1 MGGGRAAP
9 NEESGKHPLSKP
21 AMTESLL
28 GFAVLLALIFLRVP
42 IAFAM
47 ALVGGIGFALLR
59 DPFAAFSMIGQTAF
73 DKGLSYSL
81 SVVPLFILM
90 GNLITLAGVSDD
102 LYRAAYAVLGRF
114 RGGLAMASVTA
125 CGGFSA
131 VCGSSLATAATMS
144 KVAMPSMRQF
154 GYADS
159 LATGSIAAGGTLG
172 ILIPPSVIMVVYG
185 LLTEADIG
193 KLFIAGILP
202 GLLGILFY
210 ALAVAV
216 ATWLRPESG
225 PAGERLGLRETL
237 SALKGILEV
246 TILFLVIMGGIYG
259 GLFTPT
265 EAAGI
270 GAAASLVIVLAHR
283 RLTWAGLSRAL
294 LESVRTTAMIFAV
307 IIGAEIFTNFVNLAG
322 LPDAIAEFIADLDAD
337 TLLVLLAIVVI
348 YLLLGCVLESLSM
361 ILLTVPV
368 FYPLMYELEFAS
380 ALLQDPELAII
391 WFGIVVLVVTE
402 ISLIT
407 PPIGLNVFVLR
418 AVVQD
423 VDLKTIFKGVTPFW
437 IADILRL
444 ALLMAVPGI
453 SLWLVAAMG

>member
-1 MGGGRAAP
+1 
-9 NEESGKHPLSKP
+9 
-21 AMTESLL
+21 MTESLI

-47 ALVGGIGFALLR
+47 ALVGGVGFALLR
-59 DPFAAFSMIGQTAF
+59 DPQAALAMVGQTAF

-90 GNLITLAGVSDD
+90 GNLITLAGVSND
-102 LYRAAYAVLGRF
+102 LFKAANAVLGRF
-114 RGGLAMASVTA
+114 RGGLAMASVAA

-144 KVAMPSMRQF
+144 KVAMPSMRRF

-193 KLFIAGILP
+193 KLFIAGIVP
-202 GLLGILFY
+202 GLLGIVFY

-216 ATWLRPESG
+216 ATWFRPELG
-225 PAGERLGLRETL
+225 PAGERLGLGATL
-237 SALKGILEV
+237 AALKGVVEV
-246 TILFLVIMGGIYG
+246 TLLFLVIMGGIYG

-265 EAAGI
+265 EAAGV
-270 GAAASLVIVLAHR
+270 GAAAALVIVAVHG
-283 RLTWAGLSRAL
+283 RLRWRDLSRSL

-307 IIGAEIFTNFVNLAG
+307 IIGAEIFTNFINLAG
-322 LPDAIAEFIADLDAD
+322 LPDAIAEFIADIDAG
-337 TLLVLLAIVVI
+337 TLAVLLAIVVI

-361 ILLTVPV
+361 ILLTVPI
-368 FYPLMYELEFAS
+368 FYPLMYELEFA
-380 ALLQDPELAII
+380 
-391 WFGIVVLVVTE
+391 
-402 ISLIT
+402 
-407 PPIGLNVFVLR
+407 N
-418 AVVQD
+418 
-423 VDLKTIFKGVTPFW
+423 
-437 IADILRL
+437 
-444 ALLMAVPGI
+444 
-453 SLWLVAAMG
+453 